1 MCHFCWAYPGEQ
13 AERVVGKE
21 DVAPV
26 PAEHEVVGEEEFA
39 PVQEHEV
46 VDREEVAH
54 VLAEQRFGYEQV
66 RNCSMNRSLSNWRRM
81 VTEFFLREINAHRCM
96 RFNLSRGSTS
106 AMRRLRQEAGDL
118 EEAPAAE
125 IIWITC
131 HDDFLIGKHYLDHL
145 PDAGY
150 TRDVDGEQ
158 PFWQS
163 GPRKA

>member
-1 MCHFCWAYPGEQ
+1 MKKWRALDQWASLVSNYWRALWVSQ
-13 AERVVGKE
+13 AL
-21 DVAPV
+21 DLP
-26 PAEHEVVGEEEFA
+26 P
-39 PVQEHEV
+39 
-46 VDREEVAH
+46 
-54 VLAEQRFGYEQV
+54 
-66 RNCSMNRSLSNWRRM
+66 RNTMQIAKWRRM

-118 EEAPAAE
+118 EEAPAAD

-131 HDDFLIGKHYLDHL
+131 HDDFLIGGHYVDHL

-150 TRDVDGEQ
+150 TRDVNL
-158 PFWQS
+158 FWQS